1 MNNNTIA
8 AIATPRGM
16 GGIGVIRISGEKA
29 KNIADKI
36 FVSASGKS
44 LEETP
49 GYTARYGKIV
59 ENDQILDDVIALVF
73 TAPNSYTGEDVV
85 EVSCHGGLY
94 ITQKVLRAILNS
106 GAAPAE
112 PGEFT
117 KRAFLN
123 GKIDLTQAEFIMDL
137 ISANGEQAAKAAA
150 LGKEGVIYKRITNV
164 KNELINL
171 AAHLSAW
178 ADYPE
183 DDIPQI
189 SEESIKE
196 TLQKSM
202 NELEKLLQNYDAGV
216 ILKEG
221 LNTVIVGR
229 PNVGKSTLMN
239 LLSGCEKSIVTD
251 IAGTTR
257 DVVEETIMLGD
268 VMLRLADTA
277 GIRNTEDKVEKIGVD
292 KAKEK
297 IKTSKLVLAVFDG
310 TSGLLEDDLK
320 ILNSLNP
327 NNSIAVINKA
337 DLGLNMNLEPI
348 KEKVTAIV
356 ELSAKSGEGL
366 ENLSR
371 IIYDLVGF
379 SKLEDGEGILS
390 NERQRKAVMN
400 AEKAI
405 NEALD
410 TLRLGMTLDAVTVSI
425 EEAIQELLEL
435 TGERASEVVVNEVFS
450 QFCVGK

>member
-16 GGIGVIRISGEKA
+16 GGIGIIRISGKEA
-29 KNIADKI
+29 KNVADKI
-36 FVSASGKS
+36 FVSMSGKLLS
-44 LEETP
+44 NTP
-49 GYTARYGKIV
+49 GYTARYGRII
-59 ENDQILDDVIALVF
+59 ENNEIIDDVIALVF

-85 EVSCHGGLY
+85 EISCHGGLY
-94 ITQKVLRAILNS
+94 ITQKVLRAVLNS
-106 GAAPAE
+106 GARPAQ

-137 ISANGEQAAKAAA
+137 IAANGEQAAKAAA
-150 LGKEGVIYKRITNV
+150 LGKEGAIYKKTTRI
-164 KNELINL
+164 KSELIDL

-183 DDIPQI
+183 DDIPQV
-189 SEESIKE
+189 SEDSIRT
-196 TLQKSM
+196 TLSKSM
-202 NELEKLLQNYDAGV
+202 DELKKLIQNYDVGV
-216 ILKEG
+216 ILKKG
-221 LNTVIVGR
+221 IDTVIVGR

-239 LLSGCEKSIVTD
+239 LLSGYEKSIVTD

-257 DVVEETIMLGD
+257 DVVEETVVLGD
-268 VMLRLADTA
+268 VMLRIADTA
-277 GIRNTEDKVEKIGVD
+277 GIRNTEDKIEKIGVD

-310 TSGLLEDDLK
+310 GARLLEDDLK
-320 ILNSLNP
+320 ILNALNKS
-327 NNSIAVINKA
+327 NSIAVINKV
-337 DLGLNMNLEPI
+337 DLGLSINLEEI
-348 KEKVTAIV
+348 KGKVSDVV
-356 ELSAKSGEGL
+356 EISAKKGEGL
-366 ENLSR
+366 EDLSKA
-371 IIYDLVGF
+371 ITDLVGF
-379 SKLEDGEGILS
+379 SKLEDDEGILS

-405 NEALD
+405 SEALD
-410 TLRLGMTLDAVTVSI
+410 SLSLGMTLDAVTVSV

-450 QFCVGK
+450 KFCVGK

>member
-183 DDIPQI
+183 DDVPQI

-196 TLQKSM
+196 TLQNSM

-310 TSGLLEDDLK
+310 TSELLEDDLK

>member
-435 TGERASEVVVNEVFS
+435 TGDRASEVVVNEVFS